1 MFETVYKDMFIKA
14 LEEKL
19 ARTKQY
25 LERRWHLCEWDLQ
38 KELDKTSQLLV
49 KKETVIV
56 RQWESMCRH
65 MKKRL
70 IFKMADEL
78 RKEKILELKQ
88 AWMTQRMNYWEAKE
102 ETDFQRELNVHWKSE
117 CQKRTNEVVNLV
129 ELMLVT
135 GNT

>member
-1 MFETVYKDMFIKA
+1 MFEKIYKDIFIKA

-38 KELDKTSQLLV
+38 KELDKTSQLLA
-49 KKETVIV
+49 KKKTAIV
-56 RQWESMCRH
+56 RQWESMCRN

-70 IFKMADEL
+70 IFKMANEF
-78 RKEKILELKQ
+78 RKEKIVELQ
-88 AWMTQRMNYWEAKE
+88 NAWITQRRMYWDAKE
-102 ETDFQRELNVHWKSE
+102 QTDHWQSE
-117 CQKRTNEVVNLV
+117 CQKRTKEVVNLV
-129 ELMLVT
+129 ELMIVR

>member
-14 LEEKL
+14 LEDKL
-19 ARTKQY
+19 ALTKQY
-25 LERRWHLCEWDLQ
+25 LERRWYLCEWDLQ
-38 KELDKTSQLLV
+38 KEIDKTLQFLA
-49 KKETVIV
+49 KKKAAIV
-56 RQWESMCRH
+56 RRWESMCRN

-78 RKEKILELKQ
+78 RKEEIGELKQ

-102 ETDFQRELNVHWKSE
+102 ETDFQKELNVHWKSE